1 MKEIGQV
8 TAVKG
13 DMAEVRI
20 ERLVTT
26 GGGCCVAENWET
38 VRMDVRNKCGAGVG
52 DYVGV
57 ISDYDRLNFQKS
69 VRYLICAG
77 AFVTGMGI
85 DNYLLPI
92 LGIDAWQVPLSLTLG
107 IILALVA
114 FALTGVIYRRQPV
127 FVPSAY
133 EVIPPDQTAGLLK
146 RARLRYA
153 EFTTADA
160 LPGTGDAGV

>member
-38 VRMDVRNKCGAGVG
+38 VRIDVRNKCGAGVG
-52 DYVGV
+52 DYVGI
-57 ISDYDRLNFQKS
+57 ISDYDRLSFRKS
-69 VRYLICAG
+69 IRYLICAG

-85 DNYLLPI
+85 DNYLLPVF
-92 LGIDAWQVPLSLTLG
+92 GIDAWQVPLSLALG
-107 IILALVA
+107 AVLALAA
-114 FALTGVIYRRQPV
+114 FALTGAVYRRQPL
-127 FVPSAY
+127 FVPGAY
-133 EVIPPDQTAGLLK
+133 EVIPPDQAAGLLK

-153 EFTTADA
+153 EFDAADA
-160 LPGTGDAGV
+160 LPGTGNAGL